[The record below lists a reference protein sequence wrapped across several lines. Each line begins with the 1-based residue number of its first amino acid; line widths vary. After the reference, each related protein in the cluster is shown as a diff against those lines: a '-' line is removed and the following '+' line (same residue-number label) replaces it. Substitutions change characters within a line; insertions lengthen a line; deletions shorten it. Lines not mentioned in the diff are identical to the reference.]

1 MDKKNFQLYTS
12 IIAIAS
18 IAILMTMIPQSY
30 GQANV
35 SQQQQGE
42 QVASN
47 SQQWPNIHENVMTDF
62 NSNVTFPSIQGS
74 AFIHPF
80 AVIIGNC
87 YIGQNV
93 LVAPTAVCRGD

>member
-42 QVASN
+42 QVLQIVSN
-47 SQQWPNIHENVMTDF
+47 
-62 NSNVTFPSIQGS
+62 
-74 AFIHPF
+74 
-80 AVIIGNC
+80 
-87 YIGQNV
+87 GQIFTKT
-93 LVAPTAVCRGD
+93 L